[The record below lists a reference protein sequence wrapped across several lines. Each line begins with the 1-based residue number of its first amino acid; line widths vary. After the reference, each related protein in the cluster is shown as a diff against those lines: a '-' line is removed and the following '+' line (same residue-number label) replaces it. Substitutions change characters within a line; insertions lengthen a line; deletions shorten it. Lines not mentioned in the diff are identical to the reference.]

1 MASLSS
7 RAASPKSHT
16 DFVKITLGLSL
27 SLTGEYAPMGR
38 QAELAIRL
46 FVADANAS
54 SAFRI
59 AGERCEFALECHD
72 DASDPIRCAEIY
84 RSLCA
89 DRRAD
94 IIFGPYS
101 NRLAR
106 VAAPIVEQCG
116 RLFVNHGGAGDEL
129 YEHGYKLIVGILTP
143 ASDYLRGFVR
153 LLSQLKLWRKRVAIV
168 ASKSSFARAVASGF
182 ERAAD
187 ERAARRRGVRVRVKW
202 NGAFDP
208 ISTPARL
215 FPALTRNRVNALASA
230 GSYDHDVAV
239 MRAVAESRLNIPVLG
254 CVAAGVSRFASDL
267 GELADGIVGP
277 SQWEDSVELEP
288 TLGPTPAEFARRMRT
303 AGIDSPDYPGAQIYA
318 AGLLTAAALA
328 SAGRCDDAMLRAAFS
343 DLRTT
348 TMFGDFSIDR
358 VTGRQLGHQMLLVQ
372 WHRGRKVIIVPESHD
387 DSGSLDFPAGWRL
400 LLAGIEALRLSRPD
414 DLDDNENDPDV
425 GKDERDHD

>member
-1 MASLSS
+1 M
-7 RAASPKSHT
+7 
-16 DFVKITLGLSL
+16 KITLGLSL

-38 QAELAIRL
+38 QAELALRL

-54 SAFRI
+54 SALRVG
-59 AGERCEFALECHD
+59 GERCEFALECRD

-106 VAAPIVEQCG
+106 VAAPIVEQSG
-116 RLFVNHGGAGDEL
+116 RVFVNHGGAGDEL
-129 YEHGYKLIVGILTP
+129 YESGYKLIVGVLSP

-168 ASKSSFARAVASGF
+168 ASKTPFARAVASGF

-202 NGAFDP
+202 NGAFVPDA
-208 ISTPARL
+208 TPAKL

-230 GSYDHDVAV
+230 GSYEYDVAV
-239 MRAVAESRLNIPVLG
+239 MRAVVESRLNIPVLG

-277 SQWEDSVELEP
+277 SQWEDTLEIEP
-288 TLGPTPAEFARRMRT
+288 ALGPTPAEFARRMRA
-303 AGIDSPDYPGAQIYA
+303 AGVDSPDYPSAQIYA

-328 SAGRCDDAMLRAAFS
+328 NAGRLDDAMLRAAFS

-348 TMFGDFSIDR
+348 SMFGDFSIDR
-358 VTGRQLGHQMLLVQ
+358 VTGRQIGHQMLLVQ
-372 WHRGRKVIIVPESHD
+372 WHRGRKVIIIPESHD

-400 LLAGIEALRLSRPD
+400 LLAGFPALRLSRPD
-414 DLDDNENDPDV
+414 DLDADEDDPEVD
-425 GKDERDHD
+425 KDERDQD